1 MTNRILFT
9 GIMPALVTPVN
20 EDGTLRRQ
28 VAEKL
33 VKDICATGITG
44 LYILG
49 ATGEGVTI
57 DRNTRMEFVELV
69 KDAASEHIK
78 IINHIAATDLSTVR
92 MLAKHSREV
101 GVAGLASVP
110 PFFYKYDEAGI
121 IEFYRAM
128 SDSSEGMPLMVYASP
143 LAGDPVPVSTIE
155 KMISIPGFFGM
166 KYTNPNYYLMSRYKK
181 IDGGNINIINGPDE
195 MLALGLQMG
204 ADGGIG
210 STYNNMPRSFV
221 ELYNAHMAGD
231 YARAIQVQNKVN
243 DVIEVLI
250 GTGNIIGAVKAALE
264 MQGYDVG
271 DTNRPMPRMSREEKA
286 ALWKKLE
293 ALGFPETY

>member
-1 MTNRILFT
+1 MNRILFT

-20 EDGTLRRQ
+20 EDGTRRKAE
-28 VAEKL
+28 AEKL
-33 VKDICATGITG
+33 VRGLCATGITG
-44 LYILG
+44 LYVLG

-57 DRNTRMEFVELV
+57 DRNTRMEFIELV
-69 KDAASEHIK
+69 KNAVPEGIK

-92 MLAKHSREV
+92 MLAKHSREI
-101 GVAGLASVP
+101 GVDGLASVP

-128 SDSSEGMPLMVYASP
+128 SDSGEGMPLMVYASP

-155 KMISIPGFFGM
+155 KMLAIPGFVGM

-210 STYNNMPRSFV
+210 STYNNMPRLYV
-221 ELYNAHMAGD
+221 QLYNAHKAGN
-231 YARAIQVQNKVN
+231 YAEAIRLQHKAN

-250 GTGNIIGAVKAALE
+250 NTGNTIGAVKAALE

-271 DTNRPMPRMSREEKA
+271 DTNHPMPRMSKEQKA
-286 ALWKKLE
+286 ELWKKLE
-293 ALGFPETY
+293 ALGFPENF